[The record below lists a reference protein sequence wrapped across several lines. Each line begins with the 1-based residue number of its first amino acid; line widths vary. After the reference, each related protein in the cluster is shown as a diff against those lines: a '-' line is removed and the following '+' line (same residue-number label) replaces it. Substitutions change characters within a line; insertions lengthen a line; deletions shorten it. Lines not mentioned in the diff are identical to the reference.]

1 MHKKTH
7 HHFSIFI
14 FLGNNIIVC
23 VDKTLIDDQI
33 HADLN
38 ARFAIFVQI
47 GAFKVGVVSWLIAI
61 ESADETGGERTRMS
75 LIISLYK
82 KIHMI
87 FCCIGVYC
95 NTTSL

>member
-1 MHKKTH
+1 
-7 HHFSIFI
+7 
-14 FLGNNIIVC
+14 
-23 VDKTLIDDQI
+23 
-33 HADLN
+33 
-38 ARFAIFVQI
+38 VQI